1 MLPPRQG
8 NLFGDDE
15 LSDLF
20 GESETLVYRP
30 DLDDVRA
37 RLHKMLAEARA
48 AEKLPPRKVSLFSA
62 IFPQMTTWLPEE
74 EGAQLR
80 FQFEAEME
88 RLKAA

>member
-1 MLPPRQG
+1 MASPRQG

-15 LSDLF
+15 PIGD
-20 GESETLVYRP
+20 EPVPVYRP

-48 AEKLPPRKVSLFSA
+48 AGKLPRHRVSLLCA
-62 IFPQMTTWLPEE
+62 IFPRMTTWLPTE
-74 EGAQLR
+74 EGTQLR
-80 FQFEAEME
+80 FAFEAEME